1 MKYKAKVESNL
12 DGISNQL
19 TSLKNLVQNNNIS
32 VDQLTKELGKLAGR
46 IDEVNEL
53 VALEYNDFSVLP
65 GVEPGMK
72 RM

>member
-19 TSLKNLVQNNNIS
+19 ISLKNLVQNNNIS
-32 VDQLTKELGKLAGR
+32 VDQLTSELEKLAGR

-53 VALEYNDFSVLP
+53 VALEYNDFSVLT
-65 GVEPGMK
+65 GKEPGQM
-72 RM
+72 

>member
-19 TSLKNLVQNNNIS
+19 NSLKNLVNNNNIS
-32 VDQLTKELGKLAGR
+32 TEQLTKELEKLVER
-46 IDEVNEL
+46 IDGVNEL

-65 GVEPGMK
+65 GKEPGQV
-72 RM
+72 